1 MTLARL
7 VASRLGQTVAV
18 AWLLVTLCFVF
29 VHALPGDMALRVAKA
44 RVGQDD
50 VTLALTSQIRA
61 ELGLDR
67 PVAEQYLSW
76 LGHAAAG
83 DFGSSIVTGKSVV
96 GELADRTRYTFG
108 LALAGWLL
116 SYAIALPLGLL
127 AGFAPGGVLD
137 RVTSL
142 VAAALTSLPSFLVG
156 IALIWAFT
164 ISLRLLPP
172 AGYRTVWH
180 MVLPATTLALGLAVH
195 SIRVIRNA
203 VAEVRSA
210 FYMTFAGLKG
220 VPRGLAFRNH
230 GIRNAAAPIVTLA
243 ALQFSYVVDG
253 FVVIEVLFNYPGLG
267 DLLVKSLLA
276 RDIPVIMGS
285 GVLIA
290 VMYCLINLV
299 ADVLCAALDPRH
311 GLRGAAP

>member
-1 MTLARL
+1 MMLVRL
-7 VASRLGQTVAV
+7 VVSRLGQTLAV

-29 VHALPGDMALRVAKA
+29 VHALPGDIALRVAKA

-50 VTLALTSQIRA
+50 VSVTLTSQIRT
-61 ELGLDR
+61 ELGLDQ
-67 PVAEQYLSW
+67 PIGEQYLSW
-76 LGHAAAG
+76 LGRAASG
-83 DFGSSIVTGKSVV
+83 DFGSSIVTGKSVA

-127 AGFAPGGVLD
+127 AGFRPNGFID
-137 RVTSL
+137 RITSI
-142 VAAALTSLPSFLVG
+142 VAAGLTSLPSFLVG
-156 IALIWAFT
+156 IVLIWAFA
-164 ISLRLLPP
+164 INLRLLPP
-172 AGYRTVWH
+172 AGYRTLSH

-195 SIRVIRNA
+195 SVRIIRNA
-203 VAEVRSA
+203 VVEVRSA

-220 VPRGLAFRNH
+220 VPPGPAFWSH
-230 GIRNAAAPIVTLA
+230 GVRNAAAPIVTFA

-276 RDIPVIMGS
+276 RDIPIIMGS

-299 ADVLCAALDPRH
+299 ADLLCAVLDPRQS
-311 GLRGAAP
+311 LRGAA